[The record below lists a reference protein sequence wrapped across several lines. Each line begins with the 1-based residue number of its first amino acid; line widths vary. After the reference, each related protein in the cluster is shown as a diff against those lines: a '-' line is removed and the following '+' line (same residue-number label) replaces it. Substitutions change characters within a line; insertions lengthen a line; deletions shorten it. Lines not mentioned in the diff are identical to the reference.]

1 MNTQNLIHSI
11 IQRIA
16 TGPELSKNI
25 ETEEAEVAMSAI
37 LSGEIDEVQAA
48 IFLIALRMKRE
59 TMEEN
64 IGILEAL
71 LKFTDCQKIDVDNLI
86 DIGDPYSGYNRSIP
100 ISAFLPPLLAELDL
114 PTLIHGLDSVS
125 PKYGLTHRHINQ
137 ALGMNVDLSTDE
149 SRARI
154 EDSDIGW
161 SYVDQNQYC
170 KPLHDLVPLRN
181 KVVKR
186 TVLNT
191 VETLIGPLRGKKTH
205 SILGYVHK
213 PYPPIYAALC
223 KKVGFNSSLL
233 IRGVEGGVVPS
244 LRQKGLMI
252 SYHKGVEKAQVDI
265 DPKLLGINSELRAIA
280 FPKRFE
286 NGKERVL
293 LAEYTVNLGHS
304 ALSGETG
311 IFYDGLVYSASL
323 ILWHLKQAKTLPAAA
338 ERVREVLNSG
348 RALNRLATNKNL

>member
-1 MNTQNLIHSI
+1 MSSQTLIHSI

-25 ETEEAEVAMSAI
+25 ETEEAEAAMNAI
-37 LSGEIDEVQAA
+37 LSGEIDEVQSA

-71 LKFTDCQKIDVDNLI
+71 LRFTDCQKIDVDNLV
-86 DIGDPYSGYNRSIP
+86 DLGDPYSGYNRSIP
-100 ISAFLPPLLAELDL
+100 ISAFLPPLLAELGL

-137 ALGMNVDLSTDE
+137 ALGMNVDLSVSE
-149 SRARI
+149 SKARI
-154 EDSDIGW
+154 ENSDIGW

-191 VETLIGPLRGKKTH
+191 VETLIGPLRGKNTH

-223 KKVGFNSSLL
+223 EKVGFSSSLL

-252 SYHKGVEKAQVDI
+252 SYHRGVEKAQVNI
-265 DPKLLGINSELRAIA
+265 DPKLLGISSELRAIA

-286 NGKERVL
+286 NGKERAL
-293 LAEYTVNLGHS
+293 LAEHTVNLGHS
-304 ALSGETG
+304 ALSGESG
-311 IFYDGLVYSASL
+311 LFYDGLVYSASL
-323 ILWHLKQAKTLPAAA
+323 ILWHLKQLKTLPAAA

-348 RALNRLATNKNL
+348 RALKRLVTKKNL